1 MIISNALNFAQ
12 KELKKENI
20 KSNIID
26 SEVLLSYILKKE
38 RSYLLINQDSY
49 TISKSQLNKFKDLI
63 EQRKE
68 KKPVSQIIGKK
79 YFWKYSFYV
88 NKFTLTPR
96 PETEHLIELS
106 LKNINNF
113 KKNNILDIGTGSGC
127 IIISLLKE
135 SKSSSGV
142 AIDICK
148 EALNVAKYNAKMH
161 HIQNRIKFFK
171 SSVDKFLFGTYDL
184 IVSNPPYINKL
195 KLKCLEEDVKNYDP
209 KISLN
214 GGKEGLEIIKSVIF
228 CAKKLCKYNGKLILE
243 IDPIQKK
250 RVINILKKNGFNNCK
265 VFKDYSQ
272 KERFIIGTKTN

>member
-1 MIISNALNFAQ
+1 MFISNALNFAQ

-20 KSNIID
+20 TSNIID

-49 TISKSQLNKFKDLI
+49 IISESLLNKFKDLI
-63 EQRKE
+63 EQRKT

-106 LKNINNF
+106 LKNMNNS

-135 SKSSSGV
+135 AKNSSGV

-161 HIQNRIKFFK
+161 HILNRIKFFK

-184 IVSNPPYINKL
+184 IVSNPPYINKINL
-195 KLKCLEEDVKNYDP
+195 KYLEEDVKNFDP
-209 KISLN
+209 EISLN
-214 GGKEGLEIIKSVIF
+214 GGKEGLEIIERVIY

>member
-1 MIISNALNFAQ
+1 MFISNALNFAQ

-20 KSNIID
+20 KSSTID

-38 RSYLLINQDSY
+38 RSCLLVNQDSY
-49 TISKSQLNKFKDLI
+49 ILSKSQLNKFKDLI

-79 YFWKYSFYV
+79 YFWKCSFYV

-106 LKNINNF
+106 LKNMNNF

-135 SKSSSGV
+135 TKSSSGV

-184 IVSNPPYINKL
+184 IVSNPPYINKI
-195 KLKCLEEDVKNYDP
+195 KLKYLEEDVINYDP

>member
-1 MIISNALNFAQ
+1 MFISNALNFAQ

-38 RSYLLINQDSY
+38 RSYLLTNQDSY
-49 TISKSQLNKFKDLI
+49 MISKPLFNKFKDLI

-106 LKNINNF
+106 LKNMNNS

-135 SKSSSGV
+135 AKNSSGV

-161 HIQNRIKFFK
+161 HILNRIKFFK

-184 IVSNPPYINKL
+184 IVSNPPYINKINL
-195 KLKCLEEDVKNYDP
+195 KYLEEDVKNFDP
-209 KISLN
+209 EISLN
-214 GGKEGLEIIKSVIF
+214 GGKEGLEIIERVIY